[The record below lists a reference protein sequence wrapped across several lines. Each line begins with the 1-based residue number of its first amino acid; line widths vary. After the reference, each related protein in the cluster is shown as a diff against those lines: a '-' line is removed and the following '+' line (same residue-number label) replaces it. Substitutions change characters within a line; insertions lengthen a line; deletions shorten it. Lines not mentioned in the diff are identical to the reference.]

1 MLAKNAS
8 MGGRMPFSVLIAS
21 DSFKGSATS
30 AEVAECLERGV
41 RRAVSDALVTRM
53 LVADGGEGTLDALVA
68 ARGGRIVPC
77 EVTGPLGD
85 LVAASWGDLG
95 SGVAIVEMARAA
107 GLGLVAPT
115 PVNAARA
122 TTRGVGELILDAVRH
137 GARKVYVGLGGS
149 ATSDAGAGAA
159 QALGVRLLDARD
171 REVGPGALGLA
182 DVARVDVSCLAP
194 ELGGVEVVL
203 LTDVTNPLTGPDGAV
218 RVFGPQ
224 KGLAEKEFDCLDGAL
239 GRYAALVTSA
249 VGRDFSAM
257 PGAGAAGGL
266 GFGLMAFLG
275 ARAEH
280 GVDAVLD
287 ASGMDV
293 KLAGV
298 DLVITG
304 EGRMDAQTARGKA
317 PVGVARRAKARG
329 VPAIAVVGSRAENLD
344 DVYDAGIDLVIPL
357 PLGPCSL
364 DECMARTRDLLV
376 IAGETAA
383 RAFLLGK

>member
-1 MLAKNAS
+1 
-8 MGGRMPFSVLIAS
+8 MPLSVLIAS

-41 RRAVSDALVTRM
+41 RRVAPDVLVTRM

-95 SGVAIVEMARAA
+95 SGMAIVEMARAA
-107 GLGLVAPT
+107 GLGLMTPT
-115 PVNAARA
+115 SDNAVRA

-149 ATSDAGAGAA
+149 ATSDAGAGAV

-182 DVARVDVSCLAP
+182 DVVRVDASHLAP
-194 ELGGVEVVL
+194 ELGGTEVVL

-224 KGLAEKEFDCLDGAL
+224 KGVAEKDLERLDNVL
-239 GRYAALVTSA
+239 ERYARLVA
-249 VGRDFSAM
+249 AEVGRDFSAM

-266 GFGLMAFLG
+266 GFGLKAFLG

-280 GVDAVLD
+280 GVDAVRD
-287 ASGMDV
+287 ASGMDE
-293 KLAGV
+293 KLTGA

-304 EGRMDAQTARGKA
+304 EGRMDGQSARGKA
-317 PVGVARRAKARG
+317 PVGVARRAQARG
-329 VPAIAVVGSRAENLD
+329 LPVVAVVGSRAEDLD
-344 DVYDAGIDLVIPL
+344 DVYDAGVDLVIPL

-364 DECMARTRDLLV
+364 DECMARARDLLV
-376 IAGETAA
+376 IAGETAM
-383 RAFLLGK
+383 RAFLLGR

>member
-1 MLAKNAS
+1 
-8 MGGRMPFSVLIAS
+8 MPLSVLIAS

-41 RRAVSDALVTRM
+41 RRAVPDALVTRM

-77 EVTGPLGD
+77 EVTGPLGSP
-85 LVAASWGDLG
+85 VAASWGDLG

-171 REVGPGALGLA
+171 REVGPGALGLT

-304 EGRMDAQTARGKA
+304 EGRMDAQTARG
-317 PVGVARRAKARG
+317 

>member
-1 MLAKNAS
+1 
-8 MGGRMPFSVLIAS
+8 MPLSVLIAS

-41 RRAVSDALVTRM
+41 RRVAPDVLVTRM

-95 SGVAIVEMARAA
+95 SGMAIVEMARAA
-107 GLGLVAPT
+107 GLGLMTPT
-115 PVNAARA
+115 SDNAVRA

-149 ATSDAGAGAA
+149 ATSDAGAGAV

-182 DVARVDVSCLAP
+182 DVVRVDASHLAP
-194 ELGGVEVVL
+194 ELGGTEVVL

-224 KGLAEKEFDCLDGAL
+224 KGVAEKDLERLDNVL
-239 GRYAALVTSA
+239 ERYARLVA
-249 VGRDFSAM
+249 AEVGRDFSAM

-287 ASGMDV
+287 ASGMDE
-293 KLAGV
+293 KLTGA

-304 EGRMDAQTARGKA
+304 EGRMDGQSARGKA

-329 VPAIAVVGSRAENLD
+329 LPVVAVVGSRAEDLD
-344 DVYDAGIDLVIPL
+344 DVYDAGVDLVIPL

-364 DECMARTRDLLV
+364 DECMARARDLLV
-376 IAGETAA
+376 IAGETAM
-383 RAFLLGK
+383 RAFLLGR

>member
-8 MGGRMPFSVLIAS
+8 MGGCMSLSVLIAS

-30 AEVAECLERGV
+30 ADVAACLECGV
-41 RRAVSDALVTRM
+41 RRVAPDALVTRM
-53 LVADGGEGTLDALVA
+53 LIADGGEGTLDALVS
-68 ARGGRIVPC
+68 ARGGRVVPC

-85 LVAASWGDLG
+85 PVAASWGDLG
-95 SGVAIVEMARAA
+95 SGVAVVEMARAA
-107 GLGLVAPT
+107 GLGLMAPT
-115 PVNAARA
+115 PGNAARA

-149 ATSDAGAGAA
+149 ATSDAGAGAV
-159 QALGVRLLDARD
+159 QALGTRLLDACG
-171 REVGPGALGLA
+171 REVGPGTLGLT
-182 DVARVDVSCLAP
+182 DVAHIDASHLAP

-224 KGLAEKEFDCLDGAL
+224 KGLAEKDLDRLDGAL
-239 GRYAALVTSA
+239 GRYAALVASA
-249 VGRDFSAM
+249 TGRDFSAM

-266 GFGLMAFLG
+266 GFGLMALLG
-275 ARAEH
+275 ARAER
-280 GVDAVLD
+280 GIDVILD
-287 ASGMDV
+287 ATGMDER
-293 KLAGV
+293 LASA

-304 EGRMDAQTARGKA
+304 EGRMDGQSACGKA
-317 PVGVARRAKARG
+317 PVGVARRAKSHG
-329 VPAIAVVGSRAENLD
+329 VPVIAVVGSRAEDLD
-344 DVYDAGIDLVIPL
+344 DVYDAGVDLVIPL

-364 DECMARTRDLLV
+364 DECMGRARDLLA

-383 RAFLLGK
+383 RAFLLGR